1 MSTPAFNPNPSAKAR
16 FQESSDNVSK
26 HQKLIQ
32 QPEFQ
37 RGLDFARLEYQ
48 RHLAEGAVDMN
59 KAAVAGIKIQAVEEF
74 LIVLKYL
81 AEKAIPFSAPKI
93 VDNLPGEEQARRQ

>member
-1 MSTPAFNPNPSAKAR
+1 MNTPAFNPNPTAKAR
-16 FQESSDNVSK
+16 FQESSDNVKK
-26 HQKLIQ
+26 HQAMIQ
-32 QPEFQ
+32 LGEFQ
-37 RGLDFARLEYQ
+37 RGLDFARLEDQ
-48 RHLAEGAVDMN
+48 RQLAEGVNDMN

-81 AEKAIPFSAPKI
+81 GEKAIPFSAPKI

>member
-1 MSTPAFNPNPSAKAR
+1 MSTPAFNPNPPAKAR

-48 RHLAEGAVDMN
+48 RQLAEGVNDMN
-59 KAAVAGIKIQAVEEF
+59 KAAVAGIKLQAVEEF
-74 LIVLKYL
+74 LILLKYL
-81 AEKAIPFSAPKI
+81 GEKAIPFSAPKI
-93 VDNLPGEEQARRQ
+93 VDNLPDDSQIRRQ